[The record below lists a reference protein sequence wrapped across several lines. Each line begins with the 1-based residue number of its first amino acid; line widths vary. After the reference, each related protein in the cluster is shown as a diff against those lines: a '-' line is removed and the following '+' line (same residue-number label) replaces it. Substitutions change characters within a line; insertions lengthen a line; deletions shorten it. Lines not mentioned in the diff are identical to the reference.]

1 MVGYLFTYFIF
12 ISTNDV
18 KLVLN
23 YIYDSIVRIRI
34 HACLL
39 GMPTTHRTNDYTTP
53 SLALTNG
60 STFIWRITII
70 IKTLIKITF
79 EGTKQEVNNKQAR
92 ETEVITKSY
101 LFLMSEVHNS
111 SFVSKFRAC
120 FGKTYEVSIYT
131 CERIV

>member
-1 MVGYLFTYFIF
+1 MFTHINEYLNMVGYLFTYFIF

-60 STFIWRITII
+60 STFGDFYYYYSILLHIQLTNIYIIPSYI
-70 IKTLIKITF
+70 IKYVRKF
-79 EGTKQEVNNKQAR
+79 GTRKP
-92 ETEVITKSY
+92 
-101 LFLMSEVHNS
+101 VHW
-111 SFVSKFRAC
+111 
-120 FGKTYEVSIYT
+120 
-131 CERIV
+131 